1 MISFNEWMK
10 INEHKRGMKNP
21 ATKDPSIVDQAKQ
34 GLSIPSSE
42 AKPRNR
48 SGRRHT
54 THATSKN
61 NRRLGTRGAIK
72 RQAINRQAMED

>member
-21 ATKDPSIVDQAKQ
+21 DTQDPSIVDQAKQ

-54 THATSKN
+54 THETSKN
-61 NRRLGTRGAIK
+61 NRRRGTRDA
-72 RQAINRQAMED
+72 RNREAINRQAMED